1 MFDKPLLK
9 ILGNIIR
16 EGLTYFYV
24 LALNYHIKFFFFWNS
39 DSLILGLY
47 IYSLGALFNC
57 DFVRFGIL

>member
-24 LALNYHIKFFFFWNS
+24 LALNYHIKFFFF
-39 DSLILGLY
+39 
-47 IYSLGALFNC
+47 
-57 DFVRFGIL
+57 GILIR